1 LAQAGPCSRP
11 REPGPWQ
18 RLSAMAGLIVDAIRT
33 MDKDSTGLI
42 SLKMLTGVIRK
53 LDSSW
58 DDEKSELLA
67 KAAGLLSEGGGV
79 PYEEFV
85 AWLLSC
91 KSSSLQV
98 YKTPSTLQVAVADA
112 KRWAAAVD
120 CPSAAAVNAKI
131 AADAGPVKTVLLAE
145 AWHDAQIVE
154 VARAIKAKREA
165 TQHAPTPLSLILI
178 AGPSSSGK
186 TTFCAKLSM
195 HLRCIGIKPDTLST
209 DDYFLART
217 DPRHPR
223 DTHGNLDFETVDAV
237 DVEKLNVDLK
247 RLFAGDTVETPIF
260 NFKIGAPEEENTRSK
275 KLSPGGVL
283 VMEGI
288 HSLNP
293 KLTPQIEQ
301 AAKFGIFIAPMSP
314 LTLPDGS
321 DLRED
326 YLRLARRISRDFLH
340 RGNNALHTVKKYDA
354 VRKGEISH
362 IFPYVGDAEFMY
374 NSSLLYEMHVL
385 KPKIKPLLEEIKE
398 EEAGPAFAMVKEM
411 LALLACFEA
420 TVASEVP
427 STSLL
432 MEFIGESVF
441 EE

>member
-1 LAQAGPCSRP
+1 MGCGA
-11 REPGPWQ
+11 
-18 RLSAMAGLIVDAIRT
+18 SA
-33 MDKDSTGLI
+33 SPPP
-42 SLKMLTGVIRK
+42 
-53 LDSSW
+53 
-58 DDEKSELLA
+58 
-67 KAAGLLSEGGGV
+67 KA
-79 PYEEFV
+79 
-85 AWLLSC
+85 
-91 KSSSLQV
+91 QV
-98 YKTPSTLQVAVADA
+98 YKTPSTLPEAVADA

-120 CPSAAAVNAKI
+120 CPSAAAVSAKL
-131 AADAGPVKTVLLAE
+131 AADAGPVNTILLAE

-154 VARAIKAKREA
+154 VVRAIQAKRDA
-165 TQHAPTPLSLILI
+165 TQNAPTPLSLILI

-195 HLRCIGIKPDTLST
+195 HLRCVGIRPDTLST
-209 DDYFLART
+209 DDYFLARV

-223 DTHGNLDFETVDAV
+223 DEQGALDFETVDAV

-260 NFKIGAPEEENTRSK
+260 NFKNGAPEENNTRSK

-301 AAKFGIFIAPMSP
+301 AAKFGIFIAPNSP
-314 LTLPDGS
+314 LTLKDGS

-326 YLRLARRISRDFLH
+326 YVRLVRRISRDFLH
-340 RGNNALHTVKKYDA
+340 RGRSALETVKKYDT
-354 VRKGEISH
+354 VRKGEVSH
-362 IFPYVGDAEFMY
+362 IFPYVSDAEFMY
-374 NSSLLYEMHVL
+374 NSSLLYEVHVL
-385 KPKIKPLLEEIKE
+385 KPKIMPLLQEIKE
-398 EEAGPAFAMVKEM
+398 EEAGPAFSRVKEI
-411 LALLACFEA
+411 LALLENFEA
-420 TVASEVP
+420 TAADEVP

-432 MEFIGESVF
+432 MEFIGNSVF